1 MPPLVRTCKQRIKI
15 KQRVKI
21 KGPKSMLPSFPIL
34 QGTKNDVL
42 LSENLA
48 QWLPK
53 GSRLLAI
60 EHVSS
65 HSKGGLDSEELAHKR
80 AVFLAVR

>member
-1 MPPLVRTCKQRIKI
+1 
-15 KQRVKI
+15 
-21 KGPKSMLPSFPIL
+21 MLPSFPIL

-65 HSKGGLDSEELAHKR
+65 HSKRGLDSEELAHKR